1 MAVLPSRH
9 GMAVNNNAEL
19 VSVRA
24 AGTAE
29 HTKYMQICHERC
41 YPQQGL
47 LNGHRALIGAFGIPR
62 IAAAG
67 DLSRPSAS
75 RVSR

>member
-1 MAVLPSRH
+1 MTGKRQPHARRVDIDGSCAGIIDEDGFAEAQSRRHGMAVLPSGH
-9 GMAVNNNAEL
+9 GMAVKNNAQL

-41 YPQQGL
+41 
-47 LNGHRALIGAFGIPR
+47 
-62 IAAAG
+62 
-67 DLSRPSAS
+67 
-75 RVSR
+75 